1 MRFLS
6 ETEVL
11 ACHELRRAGARRWLR
26 LEVAGLA
33 AASPGETV
41 LFSEDRHSPRCRIAT
56 VDRFSGDRA
65 VLVAKFE
72 ADDLAPAAGNGLTVW
87 SNENPA
93 VSVGA
98 GSLIVTTSAVLDRVA
113 PFALRGATV
122 LVEEAGTDLWQD
134 LRRRVERGLAWTSVF
149 LALEPVRLQA
159 FAAEFPDANPYLFA
173 NMDMSCGIGACR
185 SCHVTVSDNKDGE
198 ASCRVGPWF
207 ALQRVNLVRLQFAS
221 APFI

>member
-6 ETEVL
+6 ETKVL
-11 ACHELRRAGARRWLR
+11 ASHELRREGARRWLR
-26 LEVAGLA
+26 LEISGLA
-33 AASPGETV
+33 AVSPGETV
-41 LFSEDRHSPRCRIAT
+41 LFSEERHSPRCRIAT
-56 VDRFSGDRA
+56 VETFSDGHA
-65 VLVAKFE
+65 ALVAKFE
-72 ADDLAPAAGNGLTVW
+72 ADDLVPAVGRGLTVW

-98 GSLIVTTSAVLDRVA
+98 GSLIVTTPAFLYRVA
-113 PFALRGATV
+113 PFEQRGATV
-122 LVEEAGTDLWQD
+122 LVEDDGADLWQD
-134 LRRRVERGLAWTSVF
+134 LRQRVGGGLAWTSIF
-149 LALEPVRLQA
+149 LALEPARLQA
-159 FAAEFPDANPYLFA
+159 FAAAFPDANPYLFA

>member
-6 ETEVL
+6 ETKVL
-11 ACHELRRAGARRWLR
+11 ACHELRREGARRWLR
-26 LEVAGLA
+26 LEIAGLG
-33 AASPGETV
+33 AASPGDTV
-41 LFSEDRHSPRCRIAT
+41 LFSEDGHSPRCRIAT
-56 VDRFSGDRA
+56 VDRFSGGRA
-65 VLVAKFE
+65 TLVAKFE
-72 ADDLAPAAGNGLTVW
+72 ADDLAPAAGDGLTVW

-98 GSLIVTTSAVLDRVA
+98 GSLIVTTPAFLYRIA
-113 PFALRGATV
+113 PFEQCGAEV
-122 LVEEAGTDLWQD
+122 FVEDAGMDLWQD
-134 LRRRVERGLAWTSVF
+134 LRRRVESGLAWSSVF

-173 NMDMSCGIGACR
+173 NMEMSCGIGACR